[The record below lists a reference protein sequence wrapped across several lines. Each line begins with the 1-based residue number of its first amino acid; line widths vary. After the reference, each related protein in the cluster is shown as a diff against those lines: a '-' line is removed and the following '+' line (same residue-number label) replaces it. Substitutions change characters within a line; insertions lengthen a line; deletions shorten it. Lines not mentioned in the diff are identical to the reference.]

1 MALSVR
7 ILLMSGF
14 LRRNVP
20 GLLLVTVISFGF
32 GSGIQFASALH
43 GWFRNDPLWWVNAVA
58 AALSVCAAT
67 ANGVALIV
75 WIRRSARVQ
84 S

>member
-1 MALSVR
+1 MVA
-7 ILLMSGF
+7 
-14 LRRNVP
+14 
-20 GLLLVTVISFGF
+20 VISFGF

-43 GWFRNDPLWWVNAVA
+43 GWFHNDRLWWGNAVI
-58 AALSVCAAT
+58 AALSVLAAT

-75 WIRRSARVQ
+75 WIKRSARAE